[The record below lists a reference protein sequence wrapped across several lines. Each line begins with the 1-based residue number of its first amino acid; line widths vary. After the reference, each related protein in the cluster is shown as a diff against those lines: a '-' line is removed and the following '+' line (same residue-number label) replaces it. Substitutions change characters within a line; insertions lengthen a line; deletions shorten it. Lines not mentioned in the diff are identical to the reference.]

1 MENKGGPET
10 KDTEVNMPD
19 AINYT
24 EDKSRL
30 TDNLSSNV
38 NYDKLGAR
46 PKVLS
51 TYTQNAPMGVEKI
64 ATSFSQ
70 LKSRFDKASESR
82 PEVTSID
89 VSSQDIK
96 SLECNVGEAGEQS
109 DSNPRLQ
116 LTGRGTRIG
125 RLRRIF
131 EASSPASPLRK
142 SHGLKS
148 TEILC
153 LESSTGKRKRAEIEE
168 VFRVG
173 KRTKGPTSNF
183 SLQGAGQSE
192 RKWN

>member
-1 MENKGGPET
+1 
-10 KDTEVNMPD
+10 
-19 AINYT
+19 
-24 EDKSRL
+24 
-30 TDNLSSNV
+30 
-38 NYDKLGAR
+38 
-46 PKVLS
+46 
-51 TYTQNAPMGVEKI
+51 MGVEKI